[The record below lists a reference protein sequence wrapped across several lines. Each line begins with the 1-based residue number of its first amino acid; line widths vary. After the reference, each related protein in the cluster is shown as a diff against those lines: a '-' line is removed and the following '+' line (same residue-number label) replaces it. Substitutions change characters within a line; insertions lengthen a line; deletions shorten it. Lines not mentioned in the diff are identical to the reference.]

1 MNYIK
6 VISRKV
12 PKSSIMRSDFIDFS
26 NRLTSA
32 AYNQT
37 GYIKSCSYW
46 DVRNSLSTAYDN
58 NFQLYTLSD
67 WETIDDW
74 ENWLKSENRKNAHNI
89 SGNPV
94 KEVEHIILYKKL
106 PFNDTFLL

>member
-6 VISRKV
+6 VISRKL
-12 PKSSIMRSDFIDFS
+12 PKASVSRGDFIDFS

-32 AYNQT
+32 AHNQD

-46 DVRNSLSTAYDN
+46 DVKNSLSVFDN
-58 NFQLYTLSD
+58 DFKLYTLSD
-67 WETIDDW
+67 WESVDYW
-74 ENWLKSENRKNAHNI
+74 EKWLESENRKAVHNI

-94 KEVEHIILYKKL
+94 KEVDHIILYKRL
-106 PFNDTFLL
+106 PFNDIFLL